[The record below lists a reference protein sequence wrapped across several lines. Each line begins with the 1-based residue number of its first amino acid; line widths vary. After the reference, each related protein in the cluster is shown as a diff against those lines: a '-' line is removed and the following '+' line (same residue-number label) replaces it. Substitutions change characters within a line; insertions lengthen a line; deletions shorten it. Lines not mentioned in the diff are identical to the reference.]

1 MKQQDPI
8 ILNLTK
14 STGFRFEAT
23 DKVLSK
29 PAVVKPTQEVK
40 SEPVVKSK
48 RSKSKQVAKYIYGD
62 NNMIILNPKWSR
74 KA

>member
-1 MKQQDPI
+1 MSDEKL
-8 ILNLTK
+8 ILNLAGVNFKFYSVLNK
-14 STGFRFEAT
+14 SQP
-23 DKVLSK
+23 VIK
-29 PAVVKPTQEVK
+29 PAQEFK

-48 RSKSKQVAKYIYGD
+48 RRKSKQVAKYIYGD